1 MDYNFTASVRE
12 GIRCRSRKARWLWT
26 DAIDKFYKLFHPIV
40 EEAASVRTEH
50 KVGERELGIGS
61 EERQTC
67 FREVSVVMAQSYRSG
82 RRTQR
87 IKRLLN
93 LSSQP

>member
-1 MDYNFTASVRE
+1 MV
-12 GIRCRSRKARWLWT
+12 WT

-50 KVGERELGIGS
+50 KVGERELGIDP

-67 FREVSVVMAQSYRSG
+67 FREDRSLWPSRTDRAGAPQRDKEAPKPSVRNLDEGAIYRDDYFG
-82 RRTQR
+82 RSLE
-87 IKRLLN
+87 IV
-93 LSSQP
+93 